1 MNEIAEKDVINIEN
15 MIYEIDGKEVM
26 LDSDLAKLYNVE
38 TKRVNEAVKN
48 NPNKF
53 PTRFSWVL
61 SIEETLKI
69 SRSKF
74 STLNIKQGSNIKYGA
89 RVFSEQGV
97 YMLATI
103 LKSKTATE
111 VSIRIMDTFVK
122 MRHYI
127 NYNEQLLPRKY
138 LLLEEKVDNNT
149 KRIDELFDKFNP
161 KIITRNS
168 IFFQND
174 IYDAYSVLLE
184 ILNLSMEEVIIID
197 NYILKVLRDGFRNI
211 NRIIIVISSNVDE
224 ILKKKYLKQYNNI
237 KFINND
243 SYHDRFIII
252 DGKILFHPGASF
264 KDLGKKCF
272 AINEKENKIER
283 EKLINDVLTNCS
295 IDN

>member
-15 MIYEIDGKEVM
+15 MIYEIDGKEIM
-26 LDSDLAKLYNVE
+26 LDTDLAKLYNVE
-38 TKRVNEAVKN
+38 TKRINEAVKN
-48 NPNKF
+48 NPEKF
-53 PTRFSWVL
+53 PDRYLFRITDKEYNSL
-61 SIEETLKI
+61 KSKI
-69 SRSKF
+69 STSKG
-74 STLNIKQGSNIKYGA
+74 GSRKGHTA
-89 RVFSEQGV
+89 FVEQGI

-103 LKSKTATE
+103 LKSDVATE
-111 VSIRIMDTFVK
+111 ISIRIMDTFVK

-127 NYNEQLLPRKY
+127 KYNEQLLPRKY

-161 KIITRNS
+161 KVITKNS

-184 ILNLSMEEVIIID
+184 IFDIAKEEIIIID
-197 NYILKVLRDGFRNI
+197 NYMGKVLLDELRNI
-211 NRIIIVISSNVDE
+211 NKKIIIISSNINDT
-224 ILKKKYLKQYNNI
+224 LKKKYLKQYNNI
-237 KFINND
+237 KFINNE

-252 DGKILFHPGASF
+252 DRKRVFHCGASF

-272 AINEKENKIER
+272 AINEIENKIER
-283 EKLINDVLTNCS
+283 EKLINDVVTNCS

>member
-1 MNEIAEKDVINIEN
+1 MNKIAEKDVINIEN

-38 TKRVNEAVKN
+38 TKRINEAVKN
-48 NPNKF
+48 NPEKF
-53 PTRFSWVL
+53 PDRYLFRITDKEYYS
-61 SIEETLKI
+61 LK
-69 SRSKF
+69 SKF
-74 STLNIKQGSNIKYGA
+74 STSKGGSRKGHTA
-89 RVFSEQGV
+89 FVEQGI

-103 LKSKTATE
+103 LKSDVATE
-111 VSIRIMDTFVK
+111 ISIRIMDTFVK

-127 NYNEQLLPRKY
+127 KYNEQLLPRKY

-161 KIITRNS
+161 KVITKNS
-168 IFFQND
+168 IFFKND
-174 IYDAYSVLLE
+174 IYDAYSELLE
-184 ILNLSMEEVIIID
+184 IFDIAKEEIIIID
-197 NYILKVLRDGFRNI
+197 NYMGKVLLDELRNI
-211 NRIIIVISSNVDE
+211 NKKIIIISSNINDT
-224 ILKKKYLKQYNNI
+224 LKKKYLKQYNNI

-252 DGKILFHPGASF
+252 DRKIVFHCGASF

-272 AINEKENKIER
+272 AINEIENKIENG
-283 EKLINDVLTNCS
+283 KLINDVIKNCS

>member
-1 MNEIAEKDVINIEN
+1 MNEIAEKEVINIEN

-38 TKRVNEAVKN
+38 TKRINEAVKN
-48 NPNKF
+48 NPEKF
-53 PTRFSWVL
+53 PDRYLFRVTDKEYNSL
-61 SIEETLKI
+61 KSKI
-69 SRSKF
+69 STSKG
-74 STLNIKQGSNIKYGA
+74 GSRKGHTA
-89 RVFSEQGV
+89 FVEQGV

-103 LKSKTATE
+103 LKSDVATE
-111 VSIRIMDTFVK
+111 VSIRIMDTFVR

-127 NYNEQLLPRKY
+127 KYNDQLLPHKY

-161 KIITRNS
+161 KVITKNS
-168 IFFQND
+168 IFFHND

-184 ILNLSMEEVIIID
+184 IFDIAKEEIIIID
-197 NYILKVLRDGFRNI
+197 NYMGKVLLDELRNI
-211 NRIIIVISSNVDE
+211 NKKIIIISSNINDT
-224 ILKKKYLKQYNNI
+224 LKKKYLKQYNNI
-237 KFINND
+237 KFINNE

-252 DGKILFHPGASF
+252 DRKRVFHCGASF

-272 AINEKENKIER
+272 AINEIENKIENG
-283 EKLINDVLTNCS
+283 KLINDVIKNCS

>member
-1 MNEIAEKDVINIEN
+1 MNEIAERDVINIEN

-26 LDSDLAKLYNVE
+26 LDSDLAQLYNVA
-38 TKRVNEAVKN
+38 TKRINEAVKN
-48 NPNKF
+48 NPDKF
-53 PTRFSWVL
+53 PRRFSWIL
-61 SIEETLKI
+61 NDEEKSNLW
-69 SRSKF
+69 SKF
-74 STLNIKQGSNIKYGA
+74 STANISSMSRSNP
-89 RVFSEQGV
+89 RVFTEQGV

-127 NYNEQLLPRKY
+127 NYNKNVLPRRF
-138 LLLEEKVDNNT
+138 LLLEDKVDENT

-161 KIITRNS
+161 KVITKNS

-174 IYDAYSVLLE
+174 IYDSYSVLLE
-184 ILNLSMEEVIIID
+184 ILNLSREEVIIID
-197 NYILKVLRDGFRNI
+197 NYMGKTLLDELRNI
-211 NRIIIVISSNVDE
+211 NRKIIIISSNINDT
-224 ILKKKYLKQYNNI
+224 LKKKYLKQYNNI
-237 KFINND
+237 KFINNE

-252 DGKILFHPGASF
+252 DRKRVFHCGASF

-272 AINEKENKIER
+272 VINEIENKIER
-283 EKLINDVLTNCS
+283 EKLINDVITNCS

>member
-1 MNEIAEKDVINIEN
+1 MNEIVEKDVISIEN

-38 TKRVNEAVKN
+38 TKRINEAVKN
-48 NPNKF
+48 NPEKF
-53 PTRFSWVL
+53 PDRYLFRITDKEYNSL
-61 SIEETLKI
+61 KSKI
-69 SRSKF
+69 STSKG
-74 STLNIKQGSNIKYGA
+74 GSRKGHTA
-89 RVFSEQGV
+89 FVEQGI

-103 LKSKTATE
+103 LKSDVATE
-111 VSIRIMDTFVK
+111 ISIRIMDTFVK

-127 NYNEQLLPRKY
+127 KYNEQLLPRKY

-161 KIITRNS
+161 KVITKNS

-184 ILNLSMEEVIIID
+184 IFDIAKEEIIIID
-197 NYILKVLRDGFRNI
+197 NYMGKILLDKLRNI
-211 NRIIIVISSNVDE
+211 NRKIVVISSNIDKT
-224 ILKKKYLKQYNNI
+224 LTKKYIKQYNNVS
-237 KFINND
+237 FINND

-252 DGKILFHPGASF
+252 DRKRVFHCGASF

-272 AINEKENKIER
+272 AINEIENKIEK

-295 IDN
+295 IDNQ

>member
-38 TKRVNEAVKN
+38 TKRVNEAVNRNKE
-48 NPNKF
+48 KF
-53 PTRFSWVL
+53 PSRISWITNDKEVDVL
-61 SIEETLKI
+61 WSQNATANI
-69 SRSKF
+69 SSK
-74 STLNIKQGSNIKYGA
+74 SRTNP
-89 RVFSEQGV
+89 RVFTEQGV

-103 LKSKTATE
+103 LKSKEAIQT
-111 VSIRIMDTFVK
+111 SIRIMDTFVK

-127 NYNEQLLPRKY
+127 NYNKNILPRRF

-161 KIITRNS
+161 KEITKDF
-168 IFFQND
+168 IFFKGD

-184 ILNLSMEEVIIID
+184 IFNLAKDEIIIID
-197 NYILKVLRDGFRNI
+197 NYVGKVLLDELRSIDKN
-211 NRIIIVISSNVDE
+211 IIIISSNINVN
-224 ILKKKYLKQYNNI
+224 LRKKYLKQYNNI
-237 KFINND
+237 KFIKND

-252 DGKILFHPGASF
+252 DRKIVFHSGASS
-264 KDLGKKCF
+264 KDLGRKCF
-272 AINEKENKIER
+272 GIHEIENYVEI
-283 EKLINDVLTNCS
+283 EKLINEVIKKCS